1 MTICATRLSTAEQ
14 KGAAIM
20 ANASTFVIIG
30 GGLGGAKAAEALRE
44 KGFDGHI
51 TVCAE
56 EEHLPYERP
65 PLSKEFLAGKK
76 SLSDFTV
83 HDSAWYRENEIDL
96 RLSTRAAS
104 VDRAAHTVE
113 LPDKTTIRYD
123 KLLLATG
130 SRSRRLPIAGS
141 DAAGVHYLRTFD
153 DASALNSA
161 LVEGSSLAVVGAG
174 WIGLEVAA
182 SARQRDVNV
191 TVVETTKLPLIGAL
205 GEEVGTVFA
214 TLHREHGV
222 DLRLQS
228 QVEEITTAD
237 GKATG
242 LRLGDGSKV
251 AADAVLVAVGAQ
263 PNVELADRAG
273 LSMDDGGVLVDV
285 SLRTSDPDVYAVGD
299 IAAAEHPLFDGRIR
313 TEHWANALKQ
323 PAVAAA
329 GMLGEQAE
337 YTELPYFFTDQYD
350 LGMEYAGHAPTYDR
364 VVFRGDVEGR
374 EFVAFWLDAGN
385 RVLAGMN
392 VNIWDVLD
400 DVKSLIRSKSAVDPG
415 KLADPKAPL
424 GELVS

>member
-1 MTICATRLSTAEQ
+1 MVNTT
-14 KGAAIM
+14 
-20 ANASTFVIIG
+20 TFVIIG

-44 KGFDGHI
+44 KDFDGNI
-51 TVCAE
+51 VLCASE
-56 EEHLPYERP
+56 ERLPYERP

-83 HDSAWYRENEIDL
+83 HDSAWYRDNDVDL
-96 RLSTRAAS
+96 RLGARALS
-104 VDRAAHTVE
+104 VDRAARTVE
-113 LPDKTTIRYD
+113 LPDGATVGYD

-130 SRSRRLPIAGS
+130 SRSRRLPIPGS

-153 DASALNSA
+153 DASTLNST
-161 LVEGSSLAVVGAG
+161 LVQGSSLAVVGAG

-191 TVVETTKLPLIGAL
+191 TVVETAKLPLIGAL
-205 GEEVGTVFA
+205 GEEVGDVFA
-214 TLHREHGV
+214 KLHRDHGV

-237 GKATG
+237 GKAAG
-242 LRLGDGSKV
+242 LRLGDGSNV

-263 PNVELADRAG
+263 PNVELADQAG
-273 LSMDDGGVLVDV
+273 LSTGDGGVLVDV
-285 SLRTSDPDVYAVGD
+285 SLRTSDPDIYAVGD
-299 IAAAEHPLFDGRIR
+299 IAAAEHPLFGGRIR

-329 GMLGEQAE
+329 GMLGEKAE

-350 LGMEYAGHAPTYDR
+350 LGMEYAGHAPRYDR
-364 VVFRGDVEGR
+364 VVFRGDVDGR

-400 DVKSLIRSKSAVDPG
+400 DIKSLIRSKSAVDPE
-415 KLADPKAPL
+415 KLADPEASL

>member
-1 MTICATRLSTAEQ
+1 
-14 KGAAIM
+14 M
-20 ANASTFVIIG
+20 ADSRTFVIIG

-44 KGFDGHI
+44 KDFDGQI
-51 TVCAE
+51 ILCAE
-56 EEHLPYERP
+56 EENLPYERP

-76 SLSDFTV
+76 SLDDFTV

-96 RLSTRAAS
+96 RLGTRVLS
-104 VDRAAHTVE
+104 LNQAAHTVE
-113 LPDKTTIRYD
+113 LLDNATVKYD

-130 SRSRRLPIAGS
+130 SRSRRLPIPGS

-161 LVEGSSLAVVGAG
+161 LAEGSSLAVVGAG

-182 SARQRDVNV
+182 SARQRGVNV
-191 TVVETTKLPLIGAL
+191 TVVEAAKLPLIGAL
-205 GEEVGTVFA
+205 GAEVGTVFA
-214 TLHREHGV
+214 TLHRDHGV
-222 DLRLQS
+222 DLRLQC

-242 LRLGDGSKV
+242 LRLGDGSTV
-251 AADAVLVAVGAQ
+251 AADAALVAVGAH
-263 PNVELADRAG
+263 PNVELADQAG
-273 LSMDDGGVLVDV
+273 LSTGDGGVLVDA
-285 SLRTSDPDVYAVGD
+285 SLRASDPDIYAVGD
-299 IAAAEHPLFDGRIR
+299 IAAAEHPLFGGRIR

-350 LGMEYAGHAPTYDR
+350 VGMEYAGHAPTYHR
-364 VVFRGDVEGR
+364 VVFRGDVDGR

-400 DVKSLIRSKSAVDPG
+400 DVKSLIRSKSAVDPDQ
-415 KLADPKAPL
+415 LADPQVPL
-424 GELVS
+424 GGLVS